1 MRLINKFLFFCCAL
15 FLCVNANA
23 AAFFYTVTGTADNT
37 NSTPLSGSGTS
48 GSPFMMSS
56 LRGATIAANSNPGS
70 TITLPAGTYSLT
82 IPGDVNDRQF
92 VSFNPLIGDLNV
104 NASGITIRGAGPA
117 STIIQQTTGND
128 RIIVDNATSAANFT
142 FTLDGVTITGGRETE
157 ANKNIGGAAIFTGG
171 PTNITVF

>member
-1 MRLINKFLFFCCAL
+1 MNKFLAFCSAL
-15 FLCVNANA
+15 FLCVNAGA
-23 AAFFYTVTGTADNT
+23 AVFYQVTGTADNT
-37 NSTPLSGSGTS
+37 NSAPLGGSGTA
-48 GSPFMMSS
+48 GSPFLMSS

-70 TITLPAGTYSLT
+70 TIILPAGTYSLT

-128 RIIVDNATSAANFT
+128 RVLVDNATSAANFT
-142 FTLDGVTITGGRETE
+142 FTLSGVTITGGRETE
-157 ANKNIGGAAIFTGG
+157 TNKNIGGAAIFTGG